1 MEKIGDM
8 AAVMAE
14 AAALDEDRELRLVRA
29 VHQLHLENSGLREL
43 LVVSRRFGTG
53 ADPFERGHSTMSQA
67 GDASPAHRSGTFLM
81 RSGSGSQYR
90 SRAVRSSTGS
100 GSSMDSSLAASEST
114 TPAAAAEQDVSATDH
129 YASHFSTSTCIRRAK
144 PAAGSLSPLEQ
155 QLAPSSEAPTS
166 EALCT
171 ESERER
177 PQFADKQTATDDLL
191 PIDAQAPVQTPA
203 PADASCPHCAKPLLS
218 NWMCPSAFS
227 NVQIGTS
234 LGSSTPVQTLAQPH
248 TPSNSPSRVSPTPEL
263 ATLAASPNDE
273 LQPSSAPPAQTA
285 AREDQ
290 TRSQPEKQ
298 QVGGASEQQVSVMEA
313 DEALAAPN
321 VAKADADADAVPD
334 AVPDADTGI
343 GPESSSDETATTSPL
358 SDLAASN

>member
-43 LVVSRRFGTG
+43 LVVSRRFGIG
-53 ADPFERGHSTMSQA
+53 ADPFERGHSAMSQA
-67 GDASPAHRSGTFLM
+67 GDASPAHRSGTFLL
-81 RSGSGSQYR
+81 RSDSGSHCR

-100 GSSMDSSLAASEST
+100 GSSMDSSLAAAEST
-114 TPAAAAEQDVSATDH
+114 TPAATAEQDVSATDH

-155 QLAPSSEAPTS
+155 QLAPTSEAPTS

-177 PQFADKQTATDDLL
+177 ERFKFADKQTDTDDLL

-203 PADASCPHCAKPLLS
+203 TTDAFCPHCAKPLLT
-218 NWMCPSAFS
+218 NWMCQSAFS
-227 NVQIGTS
+227 NAQTGIS
-234 LGSSTPVQTLAQPH
+234 LGLSTPFQTLAQPH
-248 TPSNSPSRVSPTPEL
+248 TLSNSPSRVSPTPEL
-263 ATLAASPNDE
+263 ATLHASPNDE
-273 LQPSSAPPAQTA
+273 LQPSSAAPAHTA

-290 TRSQPEKQ
+290 THSQAEKQ

-313 DEALAAPN
+313 DEAFAAPN
-321 VAKADADADAVPD
+321 VAKADADAA
-334 AVPDADTGI
+334 AVPDADNGI
-343 GPESSSDETATTSPL
+343 GPESSSDETATTSL
-358 SDLAASN
+358 SDVAASN